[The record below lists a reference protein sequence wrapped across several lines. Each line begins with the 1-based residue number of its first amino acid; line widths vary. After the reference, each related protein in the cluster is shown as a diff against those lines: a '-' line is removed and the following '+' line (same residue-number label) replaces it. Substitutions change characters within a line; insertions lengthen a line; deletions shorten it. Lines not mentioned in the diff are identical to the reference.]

1 MPLWSA
7 AVLLAAAAAGMVL
20 CHKCLRGNKTTRTL
34 CMLFCALLA
43 LGCIV
48 YIGLTVLFVGA
59 VQNQPPALQMQ

>member
-1 MPLWSA
+1 
-7 AVLLAAAAAGMVL
+7 MVL
-20 CHKCLRGNKTTRTL
+20 CHKCLRGNKTTRIL
-34 CMLFCALLA
+34 CTLFCALLA